1 MNEEITES
9 VIGFDA
15 LFESM
20 LKCKKGVAWKGSV
33 ASFYLNGIGRTLKLE
48 RELKDGTYK
57 AGTPVVFTITHPKK
71 REIVSIR
78 FRDRIY
84 QRSLNDNRIYPEVAE
99 KLLPENAACQKGK
112 GTDYARKM
120 LLEYMRDM
128 QKRYRSGYYVLQC
141 DIKGYYPNM
150 KHEVATDVFREMI
163 SSDDVYN
170 MAAKVLRDQYAGDTG
185 YNPGSQMIQI
195 VGIAA
200 LDYIDRYITGELG
213 ISHYVRY
220 MDDFILMHPDKD
232 YLKEC
237 MERIREKLSEREFR
251 LNDRKTRIYK
261 ADAGIVFLGFVFKPR
276 PSGKIVISVRPEKV
290 KEEKKKLKKL
300 VRKAEK
306 GEIPV
311 PKVYEHY
318 RIWRST
324 VVWDGNKKSRKQ
336 NIRKHGFRSDN
347 HRMTMRMDAYFKK
360 LCTEVLKNDNRR
372 DQETEKN
379 DR

>member
-1 MNEEITES
+1 MNEEIIES
-9 VIGFDA
+9 VIGFDT

-33 ASFYLNGIGRTLKLE
+33 ASFYLNGIERTLKLE
-48 RELKDGTYK
+48 QELKDGSYK

-84 QRSLNDNRIYPEVAE
+84 QRSLNDNRIYPEVSTR
-99 KLLPENAACQKGK
+99 LLPENAACQKGK

-120 LLEYMRDM
+120 LLGYMRDM
-128 QKRYRSGYYVLQC
+128 QKKHRADYYVLQC

-150 KHEVATDVFREMI
+150 KHEVATDIFKEMI
-163 SSDDVYN
+163 GPDEVYN
-170 MAAKVLRDQYAGDTG
+170 MAAKVLREQYAGDTG

-220 MDDFILMHPDKD
+220 MDDFILMHPDKG

-237 MERIREKLSEREFR
+237 MGKIGSKLAEKEFR
-251 LNDRKTRIYK
+251 LNDKKTRIYR
-261 ADAGIVFLGFVFKPR
+261 ADAGITFLGFVFKPR
-276 PSGKIVISVRPEKV
+276 SSGKIVVSVRPDKV
-290 KEEKKKLKKL
+290 KAEKKKLKKL
-300 VRKAEK
+300 VRKAAR
-306 GEIPV
+306 GETPI

-324 VVWDGNKKSRKQ
+324 AVWDGNKQSRKK

-347 HRMTMRMDAYFKK
+347 HKMVMRMDAYFKK
-360 LCTEVLKNDNRR
+360 LCTEELNNDSGRSK
-372 DQETEKN
+372 EAEKN
-379 DR
+379 D